1 MLSSITK
8 ITVLMWADILAVY
21 AMWMMMTYLTNV
33 WKLGFTHAAAI
44 VNFFWGIVLMMPLA
58 LQFLVDTIIGNYW
71 MLLLSSFA
79 YSAGLGFLT
88 MSTPPV
94 LSGAMGTCS
103 EYKPEC
109 IGEGQEILFYTA
121 LALIAFG
128 LSGHLTSLGSFMGE
142 QMTESGTEDISGR
155 SFWVFF
161 LSLFGVILV
170 PIIAAIALPYIKPWT
185 LRFGIPAICTVVATL
200 IFLAGSCSYNYLKP
214 QGSSL
219 TTVFRVFVASTSKL
233 FYRRPR
239 DPSEL
244 YERQDYDLYSQ
255 SHTRGLRCLD
265 KAAILLPDQSL
276 EQQEANRWRLCRVT
290 EVEATKSL
298 LRMIPICM
306 TFIVMGVVSSIGL
319 SYFIEQADHL
329 NPKVGRVTVPLPIL
343 LWLYDSAKSQFTAV
357 YVKFT
362 NLLNELGYRK
372 YAPVTGI
379 AIAMILAILCCITAA
394 KVEARRLGIV
404 RIHNLVDKPE
414 DKIPMSMFWLLPQFL
429 LLGSFDGVS
438 QTSVASFLMDQFPPL
453 MYRYVVHIAI
463 GIFGVGTMG
472 GVLSVYVVGMVSE
485 RGGRPSWF
493 QHTLNKS
500 RLDNYYW
507 TLAALTAA
515 NLVVFVLVAI
525 WYAYRD
531 GELEELEAPEFEET
545 GEPFDDNSKCCCC

>member
-8 ITVLMWADILAVY
+8 ITVLMWADVLAMY

-44 VNFFWGIVLMMPLA
+44 VNFFWGIVLMLPVVI
-58 LQFLVDTIIGNYW
+58 QFLVDTIIGNYW
-71 MLLLSSFA
+71 MLVVSSFA
-79 YSAGLGFLT
+79 YSVGFGFLT

-94 LSGAMGTCS
+94 LSEAMGTCS

-128 LSGHLTSLGSFMGE
+128 LSGHLTSLGGFMEE
-142 QMTESGTEDISGR
+142 QMIEAEADISMGGFCMF
-155 SFWVFF
+155 FW
-161 LSLFGVILV
+161 SMFGVILV

-200 IFLAGSCSYNYLKP
+200 IFLTGSCSYNHAQP
-214 QGSSL
+214 QGSPL

-244 YERQDYDLYSQ
+244 YERRDPNLYLQ
-255 SHTRGLRCLD
+255 PHTRGLRCLD
-265 KAAILLPDQSL
+265 KAAILLPEQSL
-276 EQQEANRWRLCRVT
+276 EQQQANRWRLCRVT
-290 EVEATKSL
+290 EVEGTKSL

-319 SYFIEQADHL
+319 SYFIEQANHL
-329 NPKVGRVTVPLPIL
+329 NQKVGRLTVQLPIL
-343 LWLYDSAKSQFTAV
+343 LWLYDIAKSKFAGV

-362 NLLNELGYRK
+362 NLLNSLGCRK
-372 YAPVTGI
+372 YAPVIGI
-379 AIAMILAILCCITAA
+379 AISMILAILCCITAA

-404 RIHNLVDKPE
+404 RNHNLIDKPE

-429 LLGSFDGVS
+429 LLGGFEGISE
-438 QTSVASFLMDQFPPL
+438 TSISSFLIDQFPPL
-453 MYRYVVHIAI
+453 MYRYMVHIAI
-463 GIFGVGTMG
+463 GLFGVGTMG
-472 GVLSVYVVGMVSE
+472 GVLFVYVVGKVSE
-485 RGGRPSWF
+485 RGGRSPSWF

-507 TLAALTAA
+507 TLAALAA
-515 NLVVFVLVAI
+515 VNLVVFVLMAI

-531 GELEELEAPEFEET
+531 GELEELEAPEFGET
-545 GEPFDDNSKCCCC
+545 GEPFDDNSNCCC

>member
-1 MLSSITK
+1 MA
-8 ITVLMWADILAVY
+8 VLMWADILAMY
-21 AMWMMMTYLTNV
+21 AMWMMMIYLTDV
-33 WKLGFTHAAAI
+33 WKIGFTHAATI
-44 VNFFWGIVLMMPLA
+44 VNFFWGIALMLPLA
-58 LQFLVDTIIGNYW
+58 MQFLVDTIIGNYW
-71 MLLLSSFA
+71 MLLVSSLA

-94 LSGAMGTCS
+94 LSEAMGTCS

-128 LSGHLTSLGSFMGE
+128 LSGHMTSMGDFMGE
-142 QMTESGTEDISGR
+142 QMTESGTEDLNGH
-155 SFWVFF
+155 SFWMFF
-161 LSLFGVILV
+161 WGMFGVILV

-200 IFLAGSCSYNYLKP
+200 IFLTGSCSYNYLEP
-214 QGSSL
+214 QGSPL

-244 YERQDYDLYSQ
+244 YERNDYDLYLQ
-255 SHTRGLRCLD
+255 PHTH

-290 EVEATKSL
+290 EVEGTKSL

-319 SYFIEQADHL
+319 TYFIEQADHL
-329 NPKVGRVTVPLPIL
+329 NRKGGRLSVPLPIL
-343 LWLYDSAKSQFTAV
+343 LWLYDIAKSNFAGV
-357 YVKFT
+357 YFKIT
-362 NLLNELGYRK
+362 NQLKESRYRK
-372 YAPVTGI
+372 YAPVIGI
-379 AIAMILAILCCITAA
+379 AFSMILAILCCITAA

-404 RIHNLVDKPE
+404 RDHNLIDKPE

-429 LLGSFDGVS
+429 LLGGFDGVS
-438 QTSVASFLMDQFPPL
+438 QTSVTSFLIDQFPPL
-453 MYRYVVHIAI
+453 MHRYMVHIAI

-472 GVLSVYVVGMVSE
+472 GVLSVYVVGKISE
-485 RGGRPSWF
+485 RGGRSPSWF
-493 QHTLNKS
+493 QHTLSKS

-525 WYAYRD
+525 LYAYRD
-531 GELEELEAPEFEET
+531 GESEEMEAPEFDET

>member
-1 MLSSITK
+1 
-8 ITVLMWADILAVY
+8 MWADVLAMY

-44 VNFFWGIVLMMPLA
+44 VNFFWGIVLMLPVVI
-58 LQFLVDTIIGNYW
+58 QFLVDTIIGNYW
-71 MLLLSSFA
+71 MLVVSSFA
-79 YSAGLGFLT
+79 YSVGFGFLT

-94 LSGAMGTCS
+94 LSEAMGTCS

-128 LSGHLTSLGSFMGE
+128 LSGHLTSLGGFMEE
-142 QMTESGTEDISGR
+142 QMIEAEADISMGGFCMF
-155 SFWVFF
+155 FW
-161 LSLFGVILV
+161 SMFGVILV

-200 IFLAGSCSYNYLKP
+200 IFLTGSCSYNHVQP
-214 QGSSL
+214 QGSPL

-244 YERQDYDLYSQ
+244 YERRDPNLYLQ
-255 SHTRGLRCLD
+255 PHTRGLRCLD
-265 KAAILLPDQSL
+265 KAAILLPEQSL
-276 EQQEANRWRLCRVT
+276 EQQQANRWRLCRVT
-290 EVEATKSL
+290 EVEGTKSL

-319 SYFIEQADHL
+319 SYFIEQANHL
-329 NPKVGRVTVPLPIL
+329 NQKVGRLTVQLPIL
-343 LWLYDSAKSQFTAV
+343 LWLYDIAKSKFAGV

-362 NLLNELGYRK
+362 NLLNSLGCRK
-372 YAPVTGI
+372 YAPVIGI
-379 AIAMILAILCCITAA
+379 AISMILAILCCITAA

-404 RIHNLVDKPE
+404 RNHNLIDKPE

-429 LLGSFDGVS
+429 LLGGFEGISE
-438 QTSVASFLMDQFPPL
+438 TSISSFLIDQFPPL
-453 MYRYVVHIAI
+453 MCRYMVHIAI
-463 GIFGVGTMG
+463 GLFGVGTMG
-472 GVLSVYVVGMVSE
+472 GVLFVYVVGKVSE
-485 RGGRPSWF
+485 RGGRSPSWF

-507 TLAALTAA
+507 TLAALAA
-515 NLVVFVLVAI
+515 VNLVVFVLMAI

-531 GELEELEAPEFEET
+531 GELEELEAPEFGET
-545 GEPFDDNSKCCCC
+545 GESFDDNSNCCC